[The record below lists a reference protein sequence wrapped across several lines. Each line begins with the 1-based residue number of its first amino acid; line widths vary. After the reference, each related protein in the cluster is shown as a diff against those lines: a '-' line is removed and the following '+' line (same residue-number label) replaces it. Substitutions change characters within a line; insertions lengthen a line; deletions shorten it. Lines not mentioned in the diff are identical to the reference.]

1 MSVSVQLL
9 RADTR
14 SQVIDGHT
22 RKGFVSRSVR
32 GEPYRL
38 VVTGATRVATQDDVP
53 SWLELIPEAERL
65 FGPMPTFE
73 THLLRAIDRGTALV
87 VADQA
92 KVVGGVLLSRDG
104 QPHQIYWLYV
114 RRSRRREGVGIA
126 LLDAVLERWP
136 TGNVEVATFTADS
149 PGGQPARA
157 LYERFGFVCCGRTH
171 PAPDGGPR
179 DSFLLRR

>member
-1 MSVSVQLL
+1 
-9 RADTR
+9 
-14 SQVIDGHT
+14 
-22 RKGFVSRSVR
+22 
-32 GEPYRL
+32 
-38 VVTGATRVATQDDVP
+38 VTGATRVATQDDVP

-126 LLDAVLERWP
+126 LLEAVLERWP